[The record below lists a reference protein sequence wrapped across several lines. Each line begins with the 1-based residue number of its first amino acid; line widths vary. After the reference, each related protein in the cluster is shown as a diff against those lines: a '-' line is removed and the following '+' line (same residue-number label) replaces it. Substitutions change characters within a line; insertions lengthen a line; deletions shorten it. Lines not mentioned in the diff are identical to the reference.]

1 VGSTPASRTSL
12 RSQRNKSEYWQASPA
27 RQISGI
33 AAPVH
38 CVGSQSEFAT
48 DFYTISCLTAVRT
61 RAKTSLPMKLKDL
74 VLWLCVAALL
84 ATEFF
89 LFSANRQK
97 DAALVQLREAKQEAG
112 QLRSQLDQLK
122 NSSVAT
128 LSTENA
134 RLRAENQG
142 LTQKFSQLQAENNR
156 SREQNQKLTKQL
168 QTSRDAVQQQQEQLQ
183 QMQAENQQANTA
195 PEPSAEQ
202 SMSPAAQ
209 LNACINNLRQ
219 IDAAK
224 QQWAL
229 ENDKTADAIPSA
241 QDLLPYLSNMVFPV
255 CPSGG
260 TYTIN
265 AVGVPPTCS
274 VPGHVLPQ

>member
-1 VGSTPASRTSL
+1 
-12 RSQRNKSEYWQASPA
+12 
-27 RQISGI
+27 
-33 AAPVH
+33 
-38 CVGSQSEFAT
+38 
-48 DFYTISCLTAVRT
+48 
-61 RAKTSLPMKLKDL
+61 MKLKNL

-84 ATEFF
+84 ATEIF

-112 QLRSQLDQLK
+112 QLRAQLDQLK

-142 LTQKFSQLQAENNR
+142 LTQKFSQLQGENNR
-156 SREQNQKLTKQL
+156 LRGANQQITQQL

-183 QMQAENQQANTA
+183 QMQTENQQANPA
-195 PEPSAEQ
+195 PEPSAEP
-202 SMSPAAQ
+202 PASAVNQ

-229 ENDKTADAIPSA
+229 ENDKTADAIPPA
-241 QDLLPYLSNMVFPV
+241 QDLLPYFRGGIFPV

-265 AVGVPPTCS
+265 AVGAPPTCS
-274 VPGHVLPQ
+274 VSGHVLPQ

>member
-1 VGSTPASRTSL
+1 
-12 RSQRNKSEYWQASPA
+12 
-27 RQISGI
+27 
-33 AAPVH
+33 
-38 CVGSQSEFAT
+38 
-48 DFYTISCLTAVRT
+48 
-61 RAKTSLPMKLKDL
+61 MKLKNW

-84 ATEFF
+84 ATEVF
-89 LFSANRQK
+89 LFRAISQR
-97 DAALVQLREAKQEAG
+97 DAAHVQLRESQQKVA
-112 QLRSQLDQLK
+112 QLQSDLDQLK
-122 NSSVAT
+122 SSSVAT

-142 LTQKFSQLQAENNR
+142 LTRKFSQLQAENNR
-156 SREQNQKLTKQL
+156 LRGVSQQLTQQL
-168 QTSRDAVQQQQEQLQ
+168 QTSRDDVQQKQEQLQ
-183 QMQAENQQANTA
+183 AMQAENQQAATA
-195 PEPSAEQ
+195 TEATAEQ

-209 LNACINNLRQ
+209 LNTCINNLRQ

-229 ENDKTADAIPSA
+229 ENDKTADAVPSA
-241 QDLLPYLSNMVFPV
+241 QDLLPYLSNLVFPV

-265 AVGVPPTCS
+265 AVGGPPTCS

>member
-1 VGSTPASRTSL
+1 M
-12 RSQRNKSEYWQASPA
+12 
-27 RQISGI
+27 
-33 AAPVH
+33 
-38 CVGSQSEFAT
+38 
-48 DFYTISCLTAVRT
+48 
-61 RAKTSLPMKLKDL
+61 AKRSLPMKLKNW

-84 ATEFF
+84 ATEVF
-89 LFSANRQK
+89 LFRAKSQK
-97 DAALVQLREAKQEAG
+97 DAAIVQLNESQHKVA
-112 QLRSQLDQLK
+112 QLQSDLDKLK

-142 LTQKFSQLQAENNR
+142 LTQKFAQLQNEINQ
-156 SREQNQKLTKQL
+156 SRQQNQKLTRQVEAAHNTL
-168 QTSRDAVQQQQEQLQ
+168 QQQQEQLQ
-183 QMQAENQQANTA
+183 AMQAENQQPATA
-195 PEPSAEQ
+195 TETTAEQ

-229 ENDKTADAIPSA
+229 ENDKTADAVPSA
-241 QDLLPYLSNMVFPV
+241 QDLLPYLSNLVFPV
-255 CPSGG
+255 CFSGG

>member
-1 VGSTPASRTSL
+1 M
-12 RSQRNKSEYWQASPA
+12 N
-27 RQISGI
+27 
-33 AAPVH
+33 
-38 CVGSQSEFAT
+38 
-48 DFYTISCLTAVRT
+48 
-61 RAKTSLPMKLKDL
+61 LKGFKGW
-74 VLWLCVAALL
+74 VVWLCVLVLL
-84 ATEFF
+84 AGEFF

-97 DAALVQLREAKQEAG
+97 DAAQVALREAKQEVD
-112 QLRSQLDQLK
+112 QLRAQLDQLK

-142 LTQKFSQLQAENNR
+142 LTQKFAQLQNEINQ
-156 SREQNQKLTKQL
+156 SRQQNQKLTQQVETAHTTL
-168 QTSRDAVQQQQEQLQ
+168 QQQQEQLQ
-183 QMQAENQQANTA
+183 AMQAENQQASTA

-241 QDLLPYLSNMVFPV
+241 QDLLPYFSNLVFPV

>member
-1 VGSTPASRTSL
+1 MTGDKGNSCELRPGKPAGLPCRFL
-12 RSQRNKSEYWQASPA
+12 GAKRRP
-27 RQISGI
+27 I
-33 AAPVH
+33 
-38 CVGSQSEFAT
+38 
-48 DFYTISCLTAVRT
+48 YTISCLTAGRG
-61 RAKTSLPMKLKDL
+61 RRKTSLSMKLKSW
-74 VLWLCVAALL
+74 VLWLCVVVLL
-84 ATEFF
+84 VSELF

-97 DAALVQLREAKQEAG
+97 DAALVQLREAKTEVE

-122 NSSVAT
+122 NSSVTT

-142 LTQKFSQLQAENNR
+142 LTQKFPQLQAENNR
-156 SREQNQKLTKQL
+156 LREQSQKLAQQL
-168 QTSRDAVQQQQEQLQ
+168 EAAHSAVQQQQQQLQ
-183 QMQAENQQANTA
+183 QMQTDNQQAQQA
-195 PEPSAEQ
+195 SSPPEPSVE
-202 SMSPAAQ
+202 SPAAVVTQ
-209 LNACINNLRQ
+209 LNTCINNLRQ
-219 IDAAK
+219 MDAAK

-229 ENDKTADAIPSA
+229 ENDKTADAIPTA

-274 VPGHVLPQ
+274 IPGHVLPQ

>member
-1 VGSTPASRTSL
+1 
-12 RSQRNKSEYWQASPA
+12 
-27 RQISGI
+27 
-33 AAPVH
+33 
-38 CVGSQSEFAT
+38 
-48 DFYTISCLTAVRT
+48 
-61 RAKTSLPMKLKDL
+61 MKLKGWI
-74 VLWLCVAALL
+74 LWLCVVVLL
-84 ATEFF
+84 AGEFF

-112 QLRSQLDQLK
+112 QLRAQLDQLK

-128 LSTENA
+128 LSAENA
-134 RLRAENQG
+134 RLRAENQN
-142 LTQKFSQLQAENNR
+142 LSQKFSQLQNENNR
-156 SREQNQKLTKQL
+156 LRGANQQITQQL
-168 QTSRDAVQQQQEQLQ
+168 QTSRDAAQQQQEQLQ
-183 QMQAENQQANTA
+183 QIQTENQPANPA

-202 SMSPAAQ
+202 PLSAVTQ
-209 LNACINNLRQ
+209 LNTCINNLRQ

-229 ENDKTADAIPSA
+229 ENDKTADAIPPA
-241 QDLLPYLSNMVFPV
+241 QDLLPYFRGGVFPV

-260 TYTIN
+260 GYTIN

>member
-1 VGSTPASRTSL
+1 
-12 RSQRNKSEYWQASPA
+12 
-27 RQISGI
+27 
-33 AAPVH
+33 
-38 CVGSQSEFAT
+38 
-48 DFYTISCLTAVRT
+48 
-61 RAKTSLPMKLKDL
+61 MKLKNW
-74 VLWLCVAALL
+74 VLWLCIAALL
-84 ATEFF
+84 AGAGF
-89 LFSANRQK
+89 LFSANLQR

-112 QLRSQLDQLK
+112 QLSAQLDQLK

-142 LTQKFSQLQAENNR
+142 FTQKFPQLQAENNR
-156 SREQNQKLTKQL
+156 LREQNRKLTQQL
-168 QTSRDAVQQQQEQLQ
+168 ETAHSAVQQQQEQLQ
-183 QMQAENQQANTA
+183 QIQTENQQANTA

-202 SMSPAAQ
+202 LPSAATQ
-209 LNACINNLRQ
+209 LNTCINNLRQ

-229 ENDKTADAIPSA
+229 ENDKTADAIPPA
-241 QDLLPYLSNMVFPV
+241 QDLLPYFRGGIFPV

-265 AVGVPPTCS
+265 AVSVPPTCS
-274 VPGHVLPQ
+274 VSGHVLPQ

>member
-1 VGSTPASRTSL
+1 
-12 RSQRNKSEYWQASPA
+12 
-27 RQISGI
+27 
-33 AAPVH
+33 
-38 CVGSQSEFAT
+38 
-48 DFYTISCLTAVRT
+48 
-61 RAKTSLPMKLKDL
+61 MKLKNW
-74 VLWLCVAALL
+74 VLWLCVVVLL
-84 ATEFF
+84 AGEFF

-112 QLRSQLDQLK
+112 QLRAQLDQLK

-128 LSTENA
+128 LGAENA
-134 RLRAENQG
+134 RLRAENQN
-142 LTQKFSQLQAENNR
+142 LSQKFSQLQNENNR
-156 SREQNQKLTKQL
+156 LRGVNQQLTQQL
-168 QTSRDAVQQQQEQLQ
+168 QTSRDAVQQQQQQLQ
-183 QMQAENQQANTA
+183 QMQTDNQQANPA
-195 PEPSAEQ
+195 PEPSAEP
-202 SMSPAAQ
+202 PASAVNQ

>member
-1 VGSTPASRTSL
+1 
-12 RSQRNKSEYWQASPA
+12 
-27 RQISGI
+27 
-33 AAPVH
+33 
-38 CVGSQSEFAT
+38 
-48 DFYTISCLTAVRT
+48 
-61 RAKTSLPMKLKDL
+61 MKLKNW
-74 VLWLCVAALL
+74 VLWCCVVALL
-84 ATEFF
+84 ATEVF
-89 LFSANRQK
+89 LFLAKSQK
-97 DAALVQLREAKQEAG
+97 DAAIVQLHESQQKVA
-112 QLRSQLDQLK
+112 QLQSDLDQLK

-128 LSTENA
+128 LSTENS

-142 LTQKFSQLQAENNR
+142 LTQKFPQLQAENNR
-156 SREQNQKLTKQL
+156 LREQNQKLTQQL
-168 QTSRDAVQQQQEQLQ
+168 ETAHNAVQQQQEQLQ
-183 QMQAENQQANTA
+183 QMQTENQQANTA

-202 SMSPAAQ
+202 SLSAVAQ
-209 LNACINNLRQ
+209 LNTCINNLRQ

-229 ENDKTADAIPSA
+229 ENDKTADALPSA
-241 QDLLPYLSNMVFPV
+241 QDLLPYFRGGIFPV

>member
-1 VGSTPASRTSL
+1 MKF
-12 RSQRNKSEYWQASPA
+12 KSW
-27 RQISGI
+27 
-33 AAPVH
+33 
-38 CVGSQSEFAT
+38 
-48 DFYTISCLTAVRT
+48 
-61 RAKTSLPMKLKDL
+61 

-84 ATEFF
+84 ATEVF
-89 LFSANRQK
+89 LFLAKSQK
-97 DAALVQLREAKQEAG
+97 DELIVQLHESQQKVA
-112 QLRSQLDQLK
+112 QLQSDLDQLK
-122 NSSVAT
+122 SSSVAT

-142 LTQKFSQLQAENNR
+142 LTQKFAQRQNEISQLRQ
-156 SREQNQKLTKQL
+156 QNQKLTQQVEASHNTL
-168 QTSRDAVQQQQEQLQ
+168 QQQQEQLQ
-183 QMQAENQQANTA
+183 AMQAENQPAATA
-195 PEPSAEQ
+195 TEATAEPSA
-202 SMSPAAQ
+202 SPAAQ

-241 QDLLPYLSNMVFPV
+241 QDLLPYLSNLVFPV

-260 TYTIN
+260 TYMIN

>member
-1 VGSTPASRTSL
+1 
-12 RSQRNKSEYWQASPA
+12 
-27 RQISGI
+27 
-33 AAPVH
+33 
-38 CVGSQSEFAT
+38 
-48 DFYTISCLTAVRT
+48 
-61 RAKTSLPMKLKDL
+61 MKLKDW

-84 ATEFF
+84 ATEVF
-89 LFSANRQK
+89 LFLANRQK
-97 DAALVQLREAKQEAG
+97 DAALVQLHEAKQEAG
-112 QLRSQLDQLK
+112 QLRAQLDQLK

-128 LSTENA
+128 LGAENA

-142 LTQKFSQLQAENNR
+142 LTQKFSQLQNEINQAR
-156 SREQNQKLTKQL
+156 QQNQKLTQQVETAHNTL
-168 QTSRDAVQQQQEQLQ
+168 QQQQEQLQ
-183 QMQAENQQANTA
+183 QMQTENQQASTT

-202 SMSPAAQ
+202 SGSAVAQ
-209 LNACINNLRQ
+209 FNTCINNLRQ

-229 ENDKTADAIPSA
+229 ENDKTADAIPPA

-274 VPGHVLPQ
+274 VSGHVLPQ

>member
-1 VGSTPASRTSL
+1 M
-12 RSQRNKSEYWQASPA
+12 N
-27 RQISGI
+27 
-33 AAPVH
+33 
-38 CVGSQSEFAT
+38 
-48 DFYTISCLTAVRT
+48 
-61 RAKTSLPMKLKDL
+61 LKGFKGW
-74 VLWLCVAALL
+74 VVWLCVLVLL
-84 ATEFF
+84 AGEFF

-97 DAALVQLREAKQEAG
+97 DAAQVALREAKQQVD
-112 QLRSQLDQLK
+112 QLRAQLDQLK

-156 SREQNQKLTKQL
+156 LREQNQKLTQQL
-168 QTSRDAVQQQQEQLQ
+168 ETAHSAVQQQQEQLQ

-229 ENDKTADAIPSA
+229 ENDKTADAIPTV
-241 QDLLPYLSNMVFPV
+241 QDLLPYFSNLVFPV